1 MGGWSWGDEPETPR
15 QALER
20 RNAVRQA
27 DQILELVTQAVASG
41 TFALTIDVVCALH
54 KTAMEGLV
62 DRPGVVRTDDVTITG
77 SRHEP
82 PAWRDVEGLLLEMC
96 DYVNERHGDAI
107 DQAAYVLWRLN
118 WIHPFAPD
126 GNGRTAR
133 AVATV
138 VLFARLQRS
147 AIAKAGSPTFMEH
160 LAWRR
165 FDYQDAL
172 EAADKSWQ
180 RSVVDVSMM
189 STLLFEVLQ
198 AQLVEPSRASPE

>member
-27 DQILELVTQAVASG
+27 DQIIELVAQAVAAG
-41 TFALTIDVVCALH
+41 TFELTIDVMCALH
-54 KTAMEGLV
+54 RTAMEGLV
-62 DRPGVVRTDDVTITG
+62 DHPGAIRADDVTISG

-82 PAWRDVEGLLLEMC
+82 PPWQQIEGLLLELC
-96 DYVNERHGDAI
+96 DYVNAQHGDAI
-107 DQAAYVLWRLN
+107 DQGAYVLWRLD

-133 AVATV
+133 AVAAV

-147 AIAKAGSPTFMEH
+147 AVAKAGSPTFMER

-172 EAADKSWQ
+172 EAADAAWKK
-180 RSVVDVSMM
+180 SVVDVSMM
-189 STLLFEVLQ
+189 SSLLFDVLQ
-198 AQLVEPSRASPE
+198 AQLVELSPASPE